1 VESKLLFQQL
11 VEVHYMATYERRKG
25 FWRVKVRRAGFPAQ
39 TRSFNTKTLAQA
51 WARDIENKMDR
62 GDFVD
67 RTEAEGN
74 TLGDVLKRYVR
85 EVSPTKKGQAAEE
98 LHIRSILKYSICHLR
113 MSVLKSSH
121 IAGFRDERAAV
132 VSSSTVN
139 RELTIVSHA
148 IQTARREWEIYM
160 PENPVHMVRR
170 LRAPLARSRRLPQE
184 EEDQLLAACEQ
195 SRGKFLVPVV
205 KLALETAMRRGEIVR
220 IERKRIDLRN
230 SVLLLADTKN
240 GSPRPVPLSNVAK
253 AIIGKVLVDMPDSGD
268 GLLFSGVT
276 SNALDLA
283 FTRALRRSGLKDFR
297 FHDLRHEA
305 TSRFHEKGLN
315 PIEVMSVTGHK
326 SMSSMLRYSHVRGLA
341 VTEKLNNPIGHLSII
356 PQQSEAQS

>member
-1 VESKLLFQQL
+1 
-11 VEVHYMATYERRKG
+11 
-25 FWRVKVRRAGFPAQ
+25 
-39 TRSFNTKTLAQA
+39 
-51 WARDIENKMDR
+51 
-62 GDFVD
+62 
-67 RTEAEGN
+67 
-74 TLGDVLKRYVR
+74 
-85 EVSPTKKGQAAEE
+85 
-98 LHIRSILKYSICHLR
+98 
-113 MSVLKSSH
+113 
-121 IAGFRDERAAV
+121 
-132 VSSSTVN
+132 
-139 RELTIVSHA
+139 
-148 IQTARREWEIYM
+148 
-160 PENPVHMVRR
+160 
-170 LRAPLARSRRLPQE
+170 
-184 EEDQLLAACEQ
+184 
-195 SRGKFLVPVV
+195 VPVV

-230 SVLLLADTKN
+230 SVLLLPDTKN

-253 AIIGKVLVDMPDSGD
+253 VIIGKVLVDMSDSGD

-341 VTEKLNNPIGHLSII
+341 VTEKLNNPIGHQPSNL
-356 PQQSEAQS
+356 QQQERNHESR